1 MFIQRVRTFPAPG
14 KAPEFRTALEE
25 WVKKRQGQGLDTSL
39 SRQLFAPEGAT
50 FVITTRFRDLA
61 EYEKLTSQIEADPAY
76 QALVAKLAPLTRAAA
91 KFELLEVLVPFPR

>member
-1 MFIQRVRTFPAPG
+1 MCEVFPLPARVSS
-14 KAPEFRTALEE
+14 FRAALEE

-61 EYEKLTSQIEADPAY
+61 EFEIVTHQIEDS
-76 QALVAKLAPLTRAAA
+76 
-91 KFELLEVLVPFPR
+91 VPGVVVSWEDRRVGR

>member
-1 MFIQRVRTFPAPG
+1 MFIHRVRGFPAPG
-14 KAPEFRTALEE
+14 KGLEFRAALEE

-61 EYEKLTSQIEADPAY
+61 DYENRTRQMEADPAY
-76 QALVAKLAPLTRAAA
+76 QTLIAKLAPLTRTPA